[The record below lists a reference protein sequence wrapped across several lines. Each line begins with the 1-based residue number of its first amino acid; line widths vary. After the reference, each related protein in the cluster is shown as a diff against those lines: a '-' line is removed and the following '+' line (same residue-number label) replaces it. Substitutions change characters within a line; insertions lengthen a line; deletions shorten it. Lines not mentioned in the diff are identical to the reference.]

1 MPARALANGS
11 GWGVIRVDVPNAIW
25 TQKVA
30 CYLCAGNSWRRS
42 YASYRLDGVT
52 TIVEQ
57 APTLPTI
64 KEFLPRD
71 LAESFWSSVCWNW
84 SARSVQKANISNLED
99 IVEAIRVCAAQQQ
112 TTPRGNLQKSR
123 CRRLGWWWDTWCV
136 SKYLPANTDRH
147 AGAIAVLAWLWRIA
161 SWLTSGSLFGFNCLR
176 AELSGGVRDG
186 WLAAVN

>member
-71 LAESFWSSVCWNW
+71 LAESFEAVFVGIDPQDLCKKQTFPISKTLLKQFEFAQRNSKPHQGATC
-84 SARSVQKANISNLED
+84 RKADVED
-99 IVEAIRVCAAQQQ
+99 WADGE
-112 TTPRGNLQKSR
+112 TPDVFQ
-123 CRRLGWWWDTWCV
+123 
-136 SKYLPANTDRH
+136 NTY
-147 AGAIAVLAWLWRIA
+147 
-161 SWLTSGSLFGFNCLR
+161 LR
-176 AELSGGVRDG
+176 ALTDTLERLQSWPGCDALQAG
-186 WLAAVN
+186 WHLALCLDSTACGRSCLVE